1 MGDNTSNPPPGVTG
15 WPPPGVPLIRTLS
28 FAFGGAAAVAG
39 CLGYCKT
46 AGGLALLSLVFNLWD
61 YFQGRGRGRTGT

>member
-1 MGDNTSNPPPGVTG
+1 
-15 WPPPGVPLIRTLS
+15 LRTLS
-28 FAFGGAAAVAG
+28 FVFGGGAAVAG

-61 YFQGRGRGRTGT
+61 YFQERGRGRTGT